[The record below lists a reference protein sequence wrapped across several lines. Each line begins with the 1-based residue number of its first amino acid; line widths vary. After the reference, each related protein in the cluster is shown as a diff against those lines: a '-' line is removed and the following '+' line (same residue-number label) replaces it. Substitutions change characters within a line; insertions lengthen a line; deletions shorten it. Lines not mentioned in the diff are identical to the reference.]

1 MNPLANYPKIRKAL
15 YNIQWVSSGLMLLI
29 AAAFAASQTAL
40 PAWYA
45 VVSAVLSA
53 LWAYTGITAS
63 SNINQPE
70 EPSNGP
76 QAQ

>member
-1 MNPLANYPKIRKAL
+1 MNPLANYPGVRKAL
-15 YNIQWVSSGLMLLI
+15 YIVQWSTSGLMLLI
-29 AAAFAASQTAL
+29 GVAFGTSQTAL

-53 LWAYTGITAS
+53 LWTYTGITAS